1 MSPVFDLLRRYLA
14 PVPAADPAAGD
25 APVSPPVEDPLH
37 LAACAL
43 LVELARADGEFSEV
57 ERAHI
62 ADILVREFQ
71 VTPQG
76 ARELMAAADES
87 LREAVDLHQFTA
99 VINAHYGVTERT
111 ALAEMLWR
119 VVDADGVLSQH
130 EASLIR
136 RMGSL
141 LDLPPGALNAARA
154 RVAERRQG

>member
-1 MSPVFDLLRRYLA
+1 MFDLLRRYLA
-14 PVPAADPAAGD
+14 PAPAVAPALGNAG
-25 APVSPPVEDPLH
+25 ASPPADDPSR

-57 ERAHI
+57 ERTHI

-71 VTPQG
+71 VTPPG
-76 ARELMAAADES
+76 AQELMTAADES

-99 VINAHYGVTERT
+99 VINARYGEAERA
-111 ALAEMLWR
+111 ALAELLWC

-136 RMGSL
+136 RMGGL

-154 RVAERRQG
+154 RVAERCKG

>member
-1 MSPVFDLLRRYLA
+1 VFDLLRRYLA
-14 PVPAADPAAGD
+14 PAPVVDPALDD
-25 APVSPPVEDPLH
+25 APTSPPPEDPLR

-62 ADILVREFQ
+62 ADILVREFR
-71 VTPQG
+71 VAPPG
-76 ARELMAAADES
+76 AQELMTAADQS

-99 VINAHYGVTERT
+99 IINARYGETER
-111 ALAEMLWR
+111 ASLAELLWC

-136 RMGSL
+136 RMGGL
-141 LDLPPGALNAARA
+141 LDLPPGALNAARVRA
-154 RVAERRQG
+154 VERCGG

>member
-1 MSPVFDLLRRYLA
+1 VFDLLRRYLA
-14 PVPAADPAAGD
+14 PAPAEEPVLDD
-25 APVSPPVEDPLH
+25 APASPPTEDPLR

-43 LVELARADGEFSEV
+43 LVELARADGEFTEV

-62 ADILVREFQ
+62 AEILVSEFG
-71 VTPQG
+71 VTPPG
-76 ARELMAAADES
+76 AQELMTAADDS

-99 VINAHYGVTERT
+99 VINARYGETER
-111 ALAEMLWR
+111 ASLAELLWC

-136 RMGSL
+136 RMGGL

-154 RVAERRQG
+154 RAVERHKG

>member
-1 MSPVFDLLRRYLA
+1 MFDLLRRYLTLA
-14 PVPAADPAAGD
+14 PVADPAVDDEPASPAAD
-25 APVSPPVEDPLH
+25 DPLR

-62 ADILVREFQ
+62 ADILVSEFQ
-71 VTPQG
+71 VTPPG
-76 ARELMAAADES
+76 ARELMTAADES
-87 LREAVDLHQFTA
+87 LREAVDLHEFTA
-99 VINAHYGVTERT
+99 VINARYSLTER
-111 ALAEMLWR
+111 ASLAESLWR

-136 RMGSL
+136 RMGGL

-154 RVAERRQG
+154 RVAERRDG

>member
-1 MSPVFDLLRRYLA
+1 VFDLLRRYLA
-14 PVPAADPAAGD
+14 PAPAADPSVAD
-25 APVSPPVEDPLH
+25 APASPPAAAEDPLR

-57 ERAHI
+57 ERTHI
-62 ADILVREFQ
+62 AEILVREFQ
-71 VTPQG
+71 VTPPG
-76 ARELMAAADES
+76 ARELMTAADES

-99 VINAHYGVTERT
+99 VINARYDLTERA
-111 ALAEMLWR
+111 ALAALLWH

-154 RVAERRQG
+154 ERRS

>member
-1 MSPVFDLLRRYLA
+1 
-14 PVPAADPAAGD
+14 
-25 APVSPPVEDPLH
+25 VSLPTAEDPLR

-62 ADILVREFQ
+62 AEILVREFQ
-71 VTPQG
+71 VTPPG
-76 ARELMAAADES
+76 ARELMTAADES

-99 VINAHYGVTERT
+99 VINARYGVTERA
-111 ALAEMLWR
+111 ALAELLWS
-119 VVDADGVLSQH
+119 VVDSDGVLSQH

-136 RMGSL
+136 RMGGL

-154 RVAERRQG
+154 RVAERRKG

>member
-1 MSPVFDLLRRYLA
+1 MFDLLRRYLA
-14 PVPAADPAAGD
+14 PAPVVEPARGD
-25 APVSPPVEDPLH
+25 APTPAPAEDPLR

-62 ADILVREFQ
+62 AEILVREFQ
-71 VTPQG
+71 VTPPA
-76 ARELMAAADES
+76 ARELMTAADAS

-99 VINAHYGVTERT
+99 VINARYGVTERA
-111 ALAEMLWR
+111 ALAELLWS
-119 VVDADGVLSQH
+119 VVDSDGVLSQH

-136 RMGSL
+136 RMGGL

-154 RVAERRQG
+154 RVAERRGG

>member
-1 MSPVFDLLRRYLA
+1 VFDLLRRYL
-14 PVPAADPAAGD
+14 VPEPAAGD
-25 APVSPPVEDPLH
+25 APGSPPADDPLR

-71 VTPQG
+71 VTPPG
-76 ARELMAAADES
+76 AQELMTAADQS

-99 VINAHYGVTERT
+99 IINAHYGVTER
-111 ALAEMLWR
+111 ASLAELLWR

-136 RMGSL
+136 RVGSL

-154 RVAERRQG
+154 RVAERREG

>member
-1 MSPVFDLLRRYLA
+1 VFDLLRRYLA
-14 PVPAADPAAGD
+14 PVPAAFPAAGD
-25 APVSPPVEDPLH
+25 APASHPAEDPLR

-71 VTPQG
+71 VTPPG
-76 ARELMAAADES
+76 AQELMRAADQA
-87 LREAVDLHQFTA
+87 LREAVDLHQFTE
-99 VINAHYGVTERT
+99 VINARYGETER
-111 ALAEMLWR
+111 ASLAELLWC
-119 VVDADGVLSQH
+119 VVDADGVLLQH

-154 RVAERRQG
+154 RVAERRSG